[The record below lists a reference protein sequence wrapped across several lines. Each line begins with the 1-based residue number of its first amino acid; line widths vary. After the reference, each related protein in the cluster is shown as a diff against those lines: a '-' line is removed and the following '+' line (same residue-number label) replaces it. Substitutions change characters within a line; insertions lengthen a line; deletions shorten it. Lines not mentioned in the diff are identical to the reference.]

1 MQYDG
6 VYLSFKIQ
14 IHGSKFIAC
23 IISTHFIH
31 TADLKITLYNIR

>member
-14 IHGSKFIAC
+14 IYGSKFIAC